1 MHYNL
6 LNYGNYWGNC
16 TTSNNNVDDK
26 NNSLKTIVNYV
37 KPDIFTVN
45 EISNANSYHEY
56 LMYGALN
63 VDGINYYQMGDPSNQ
78 SNSYIINQVYYN
90 SNKLSLHSSFGIY
103 TYPRDIDIFKF
114 YYNPINKSISG
125 DTVFLYCIVAHLKA
139 GQDYELARAN
149 ATEELMDYLSNSDA
163 AGNYLFMGDFNI
175 YSSSEQ
181 AFQNLLFHPNQ
192 QIRFYDPVN
201 QIGQWH
207 DNSYYAS
214 VHTQSTHDSG
224 DCHSGG
230 GMDDRF
236 DFILA
241 SDEIINGTDL
251 IQYIQ
256 GSYWALGQD
265 GNHFNDAL
273 LDPPE
278 NTSVPLGVLNALYN
292 MSDHLPVVMELKV
305 DNSTGSIENET
316 TKINISFNN
325 PVADRLILNI
335 HSENFAKFNVDILT
349 AMGQSLYSNN
359 ISTKGS
365 KSIDIQCNY
374 FTPGIYIL
382 RITDMDQQVFTKKII
397 KK

>member
-292 MSDHLPVVMELKV
+292 MSDHLPVVMNLKV

-316 TKINISFNN
+316 TK
-325 PVADRLILNI
+325 LNI
-335 HSENFAKFNVDILT
+335 D
-349 AMGQSLYSNN
+349 
-359 ISTKGS
+359 
-365 KSIDIQCNY
+365 
-374 FTPGIYIL
+374 
-382 RITDMDQQVFTKKII
+382 
-397 KK
+397 